1 MKKKNAIKWLGV
13 AALLVLVFG
22 IVYTVSGKTQNVE
35 NSLEVM
41 SAVAESTVP
50 ESKIQ
55 SLVLSN
61 VDDLEIGVGKQD
73 TGIYA
78 RVELSAD
85 ADLTAEDVVFVSSNP
100 EVAEVVFDR
109 VTRANSVYCVIR
121 GVTPGE
127 AEVYAVTADGEL
139 ETPHKKITVTTNEVN
154 G

>member
-1 MKKKNAIKWLGV
+1 MKKKNVIKWLSV
-13 AALLVLVFG
+13 AVFTVLVFAL
-22 IVYTVSGKTQNVE
+22 VYSVSGKTMNAEKDLEEMATVTTASTQQN
-35 NSLEVM
+35 
-41 SAVAESTVP
+41 
-50 ESKIQ
+50 KIE

-78 RVELSAD
+78 KVELGED
-85 ADLTAEDVVFVSSNP
+85 ADLTAEDIVFVSSNP

-127 AEVYAVTADGEL
+127 AEIYAVTAEGEL
-139 ETPHKKITVTTNEVN
+139 ETPHKKVVVTANN
-154 G
+154 

>member
-1 MKKKNAIKWLGV
+1 MKKKNAIKWVCGAV
-13 AALLVLVFG
+13 FLVLVCAL
-22 IVYTVSGKTQNVE
+22 VYTVSGKTQNVE
-35 NSLEVM
+35 KDFEEMATAAGV
-41 SAVAESTVP
+41 ST
-50 ESKIQ
+50 EETAKLQ

-78 RVELSAD
+78 KVELSEGAC
-85 ADLTAEDVVFVSSNP
+85 LTSEDVIFVSSNP

-127 AEVYAVTADGEL
+127 AEIYAVTADGEL
-139 ETPHKKITVTTNEVN
+139 ETPHKKVVVTANN
-154 G
+154 

>member
-1 MKKKNAIKWLGV
+1 MKKKNAIKWVCGAV
-13 AALLVLVFG
+13 FLVLVCAL
-22 IVYTVSGKTQNVE
+22 VYTVSGKTQNAE
-35 NSLEVM
+35 KDFEEM
-41 SAVAESTVP
+41 ATVAGVST
-50 ESKIQ
+50 EEAKFQ

-78 RVELSAD
+78 KVELSEG
-85 ADLTAEDVVFVSSNP
+85 ADLTSEDVVFVSSNP

-127 AEVYAVTADGEL
+127 AEIYAVTAEGEL
-139 ETPHKKITVTTNEVN
+139 ETPHKKVVVTANN
-154 G
+154 

>member
-1 MKKKNAIKWLGV
+1 MKKKNAIKWVCGAV
-13 AALLVLVFG
+13 FLVLVCAL
-22 IVYTVSGKTQNVE
+22 VYTVSGKTQNVE
-35 NSLEVM
+35 KDFEEM
-41 SAVAESTVP
+41 ATVAGVST
-50 ESKIQ
+50 EEAKIQ

-78 RVELSAD
+78 RVELSEG
-85 ADLTAEDVVFVSSNP
+85 ADLTSEDVVFVSSNP

-127 AEVYAVTADGEL
+127 AEIYAVTAEGEL
-139 ETPHKKITVTTNEVN
+139 ETPHKKVVVTANN
-154 G
+154 

>member
-1 MKKKNAIKWLGV
+1 MKKKNVIKWLSV
-13 AALLVLVFG
+13 AVFMVLIFAL
-22 IVYTVSGKTQNVE
+22 VYSVSGKTMNAEKDLEEMATVTTASTQQN
-35 NSLEVM
+35 
-41 SAVAESTVP
+41 
-50 ESKIQ
+50 KIE

-78 RVELSAD
+78 KVELGED
-85 ADLTAEDVVFVSSNP
+85 ADLTAEDIVFVSSNP

-127 AEVYAVTADGEL
+127 AEIYAVTAEGEL
-139 ETPHKKITVTTNEVN
+139 ETPHKKVVVTANN
-154 G
+154 